1 MSDSLLIALWN
12 HRHCDT
18 LAKRR
23 LPWNERPKH
32 FSAWFKQ
39 GSRILIYN
47 LYKVFRNVLNVWY
60 WKLINM
66 QKFLSYPWFIR
77 KCSFFPR
84 RWMHARATGR
94 RWKKTEKMQLSKDRK
109 PRACQKLAGAWPRGW
124 QMPDHQAVQNMLM
137 PHLRDW
143 QGGQMAHRSLEGV
156 RSWNWL
162 MYNNNLNTTSSG
174 YYFSYGEWVWSASSS
189 FQSSTFSSTLFYLKV
204 IEKP

>member
-1 MSDSLLIALWN
+1 MSDSLLLALWN

-18 LAKRR
+18 LA
-23 LPWNERPKH
+23 ERPKH

-39 GSRILIYN
+39 GSRIRIYN

-60 WKLINM
+60 WTLINM
-66 QKFLSYPWFIR
+66 QKPLSYPWFIR
-77 KCSFFPR
+77 KCSLF
-84 RWMHARATGR
+84 RADECMLALLLVDE
-94 RWKKTEKMQLSKDRK
+94 KKKEKMQLSKDRK

-124 QMPDHQAVQNMLM
+124 QMPDYQAVQNMLM

-204 IEKP
+204 IEKS